1 MLQSLIKNFFTP
13 AKNKLKKKKLIDKN
27 IFLDIVIIK
36 AFILKHETNKMFDEI
51 KDFVGK
57 NKFWFIIGG
66 IIFAVAGAVMA
77 GLISLYFLIAVAV
90 GLIVS
95 VVSGLVK
102 NKEMKQ
108 YEQQKII
115 AKKGET
121 PDLLHRFENQKT
133 YDPENDK
140 LHDQNEAAPP
150 ISTLT
155 PDNKE
160 LEEYKKE
167 ARKRITKEY
176 VQRLLK
182 SVEQRE
188 KITKSQNMC
197 SSLIKENG
205 FGFRGNGDAF
215 NIIKSHFSTIEIKN
229 ISKNFETAIRGDIE
243 VLFEVLTGVEWSK
256 AEYMS
261 GIFYGLAEEL
271 NFAAQGQGH
280 HGFSKCFFEHTI
292 LCALEIYKNRELL
305 KLYTDETLTN
315 DEKCQ
320 KRPLLQ
326 FDDWDEDHK
335 HGSVLK
341 QPKTDTSLDQNQLE

>member
-1 MLQSLIKNFFTP
+1 
-13 AKNKLKKKKLIDKN
+13 
-27 IFLDIVIIK
+27 
-36 AFILKHETNKMFDEI
+36 MFDEI
-51 KDFVGK
+51 KDFIAK
-57 NKFWFIIGG
+57 NKIWFIICG
-66 IIFAVAGAVMA
+66 IIFALAGAVMTA
-77 GLISLYFLIAVAV
+77 LISLYFLIAVAV
-90 GLIVS
+90 GVIVS
-95 VVSGLVK
+95 VVSGFMK
-102 NKEMKQ
+102 NKEIKEYKQ
-108 YEQQKII
+108 QTIMT
-115 AKKGET
+115 KGNIT
-121 PDLLHRFENQKT
+121 PGSYPKNENQKI
-133 YDPENDK
+133 YDPENNK

-160 LEEYKKE
+160 LDEYKKE

-182 SVEQRE
+182 SVEQWE
-188 KITKSQNMC
+188 EITESQNMC
-197 SSLIKENG
+197 SSLIKENW

-326 FDDWDEDHK
+326 FWVWDEDHK
-335 HGSVLK
+335 HGSVLNM
-341 QPKTDTSLDQNQLE
+341 PNISNLLDQNLLK